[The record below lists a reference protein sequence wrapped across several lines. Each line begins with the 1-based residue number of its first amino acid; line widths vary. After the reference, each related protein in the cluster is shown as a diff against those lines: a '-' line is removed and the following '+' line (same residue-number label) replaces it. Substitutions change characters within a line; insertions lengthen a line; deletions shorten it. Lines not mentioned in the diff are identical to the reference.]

1 MQNKLKNILLILAL
15 IPVFTK
21 CTEHRSEGFIM
32 SVQGPVPMSKLGTT
46 LIHEHILVDFVGAD
60 SISYDRW
67 DRTEVIKK
75 VLPYLQEIRD
85 SGCSTLID
93 CTPAWLGRDPLLLK
107 ILADS
112 SGLNILTN
120 TGYYGA
126 LNNKYLPS
134 HTFRE
139 TAEQIAARWIRE
151 WQDGIDGTGIKPGFI
166 KTGVNPGMLSDL
178 HKKLIKAAA
187 ITHLKTGLT
196 IASHTGPALPAFEE
210 LAILESEG
218 VAASAFIWVHAQS
231 ESDHSTHVRAA
242 KKGAWISLDGV
253 SEENTKDYVAMIS
266 NLKAN
271 GLLDRVLVSHD
282 AGWYTPGE
290 PDGGSFRGYTALFT
304 SLLPALKEAG
314 YSEEEL
320 TQLLVHNPAR
330 AFEVRIRKADK

>member
-1 MQNKLKNILLILAL
+1 MRKYILLG
-15 IPVFTK
+15 FTLFLFLSK
-21 CTEHRSEGFIM
+21 CTDPASEGFIM
-32 SVQGPVPMSKLGTT
+32 TVQGPISVSEIGKS
-46 LIHEHILVDFVGAD
+46 LIHEHILVDFIGAD
-60 SISYDRW
+60 STGYHRW
-67 DRTEVIKK
+67 NRAEVIKM
-75 VLPYLQEIRD
+75 VLPYLQEIRN

-107 ILADS
+107 MLSDS

-210 LAILESEG
+210 LEILASEG

-231 ESDHSTHVRAA
+231 ESDHSTHVMAA
-242 KKGAWISLDGV
+242 TKGAWISLDGL
-253 SEENTKDYVAMIS
+253 SDDNAEEYVGMIN
-266 NLKAN
+266 NLKEN
-271 GLLDRVLVSHD
+271 GLLHRVLVSHD
-282 AGWYTPGE
+282 AGWYKPG
-290 PDGGSFRGYTALFT
+290 
-304 SLLPALKEAG
+304 
-314 YSEEEL
+314 
-320 TQLLVHNPAR
+320 
-330 AFEVRIRKADK
+330 

>member
-1 MQNKLKNILLILAL
+1 MRKYILLG
-15 IPVFTK
+15 FTLFLFLSK
-21 CTEHRSEGFIM
+21 CTDPASEGFIM
-32 SVQGPVPMSKLGTT
+32 TVQGPISVSEIGKS
-46 LIHEHILVDFVGAD
+46 LIHEHILVDFIGAD
-60 SISYDRW
+60 STGYHRW
-67 DRTEVIKK
+67 NRAEVIKM
-75 VLPYLQEIRD
+75 VLPYLQEIRN

-93 CTPAWLGRDPLLLK
+93 CTPAYLGRDPLLLK
-107 ILADS
+107 MLSDS

-210 LAILESEG
+210 LEILASEG

-231 ESDHSTHVRAA
+231 ESDHSTHVMAA
-242 KKGAWISLDGV
+242 TKGAWISLDGL
-253 SEENTKDYVAMIS
+253 SDDNAEEYVGMIN
-266 NLKAN
+266 NLKEN
-271 GLLDRVLVSHD
+271 GLLHRVLVSHD
-282 AGWYTPGE
+282 AGWYKPGE
-290 PDGGSFRGYTALFT
+290 PGGGNYRGYTALFNK
-304 SLLPALKEAG
+304 LIPALRNAG
-314 YSEEEL
+314 YTEKEL
-320 TQLLVHNPAR
+320 TQLIVHNPAN

>member
-1 MQNKLKNILLILAL
+1 MRKYILLG
-15 IPVFTK
+15 FTLFLFLSK
-21 CTEHRSEGFIM
+21 CTDPASEGFIM
-32 SVQGPVPMSKLGTT
+32 TVQGPISVSEIGKS
-46 LIHEHILVDFVGAD
+46 LIHEHILVDFIGAD
-60 SISYDRW
+60 STGYHRW
-67 DRTEVIKK
+67 NRAEVIKM
-75 VLPYLQEIRD
+75 VLPYLQEIRN

-93 CTPAWLGRDPLLLK
+93 CTPAYLGRDPLLLK
-107 ILADS
+107 MLSDS

-166 KTGVNPGMLSDL
+166 KTGVNPGKLSDL
-178 HKKLIKAAA
+178 HQKLIKAAA

-210 LAILESEG
+210 LEILASEG

-231 ESDHSTHVRAA
+231 ESDHSTHVMAA
-242 KKGAWISLDGV
+242 TKGAWISLDGV

>member
-1 MQNKLKNILLILAL
+1 
-15 IPVFTK
+15 
-21 CTEHRSEGFIM
+21 M

-93 CTPAWLGRDPLLLK
+93 CTPAYLGRDPLLLK
-107 ILADS
+107 MLTDS

-210 LAILESEG
+210 LEILASEG

-231 ESDHSTHVRAA
+231 ESDHSTHVMAA
-242 KKGAWISLDGV
+242 TKGAWISLDGL
-253 SEENTKDYVAMIS
+253 SDDNAEEYVGMIN
-266 NLKAN
+266 NLKEN
-271 GLLDRVLVSHD
+271 GLLHRVLVSHD
-282 AGWYTPGE
+282 AGWYKPGE
-290 PDGGSFRGYTALFT
+290 PGGGNYRGYTALFNK
-304 SLLPALKEAG
+304 LIPALRNAG
-314 YSEEEL
+314 YAEKEL
-320 TQLLVHNPAR
+320 TQLIVHNPAN

>member
-1 MQNKLKNILLILAL
+1 M
-15 IPVFTK
+15 T
-21 CTEHRSEGFIM
+21 
-32 SVQGPVPMSKLGTT
+32 VQGPISVSEIGKS
-46 LIHEHILVDFVGAD
+46 LIHEHILVDFIGAD
-60 SISYDRW
+60 STGYHRW
-67 DRTEVIKK
+67 NRAEVIKM
-75 VLPYLQEIRD
+75 VLPYLQEIRN

-93 CTPAWLGRDPLLLK
+93 CTPAYLGRDPLLLK
-107 ILADS
+107 MLSDS

-210 LAILESEG
+210 LEILASEG

-231 ESDHSTHVRAA
+231 ESDHSTHVMAA
-242 KKGAWISLDGV
+242 TKGAWISLDGL
-253 SEENTKDYVAMIS
+253 SDDNAEEYVGMIN
-266 NLKAN
+266 NLKEN
-271 GLLDRVLVSHD
+271 GLLHRVLVSHD
-282 AGWYTPGE
+282 AGWYKPGE

>member
-1 MQNKLKNILLILAL
+1 MRKYILLG
-15 IPVFTK
+15 FTLFLFLSK
-21 CTEHRSEGFIM
+21 CTDPASEGFIM
-32 SVQGPVPMSKLGTT
+32 TVQGPISVSEIGKS
-46 LIHEHILVDFVGAD
+46 LIHEHILVDFIGAD
-60 SISYDRW
+60 STGYHRW
-67 DRTEVIKK
+67 NRAEVIKM
-75 VLPYLQEIRD
+75 VLPYLQEIRN

-93 CTPAWLGRDPLLLK
+93 CTPAYLGRDPLLLK
-107 ILADS
+107 MLSDS

-210 LAILESEG
+210 LEILASEG

-231 ESDHSTHVRAA
+231 ESDHSTHVMAA
-242 KKGAWISLDGV
+242 TKGAWISLDGL
-253 SEENTKDYVAMIS
+253 SDDNAEEYVGMIN
-266 NLKAN
+266 NLKEN
-271 GLLDRVLVSHD
+271 GLLHRVLVSHD
-282 AGWYTPGE
+282 AGWYKPGE
-290 PDGGSFRGYTALFT
+290 PGGGNYRGYTALFNK
-304 SLLPALKEAG
+304 LIPALRNAG
-314 YSEEEL
+314 YTEKEL
-320 TQLLVHNPAR
+320 TQLIVHNPAK